1 MHDVNDY
8 YSTWMKIIRFSLLVL
23 FVLLSAACTHES
35 KVRVLKLAHGLDTEH
50 PVHKSMVYMAEILK
64 EESGGS
70 LVISIY
76 PSAQLGSERQCI
88 ELLQIGSLD
97 MTKVSASALEGF
109 APAYKVLSLPF
120 IFDNREHSYEIL
132 DGAVGREILL
142 SSEKYWLRGLTFYDA
157 GSRSFYTKDRPVKHP
172 DDLKGL
178 SIRVMKSPTAME
190 MINSFGGNPT
200 PISWG
205 ELYTSLQTGRVDAAE
220 NNPPSF
226 FHSHH
231 YEVCKY
237 YCLDEH
243 TSVPDVLL
251 ISTITW
257 EQMKEKERKW
267 LEDAARRSS
276 LYQRKLWIE
285 DEKESMRQL
294 EAAGTIII
302 ASEEIDRE
310 AFRDAVEPMYE
321 KASSDP
327 VVGQLIER
335 IKQSTRYE
343 ENN

>member
-1 MHDVNDY
+1 
-8 YSTWMKIIRFSLLVL
+8 MKILRFSVL
-23 FVLLSAACTHES
+23 IFIIAMPCSCKHDADS
-35 KVRVLKLAHGLDTEH
+35 RVLKLAHGLDTEH
-50 PVHKSMVYMAEILK
+50 PVHLSMVYMAEIIEQK
-64 EESGGS
+64 SGGRMK
-70 LVISIY
+70 INIY

-97 MTKVSASALEGF
+97 MTKVSASAMEGF

-120 IFDNREHSYEIL
+120 IFDNREHSYNVL
-132 DGAVGREILL
+132 DGPVGRDILL
-142 SSEKYWLRGLTFYDA
+142 SSEKFWLRGLTFYDA
-157 GSRSFYTKDRPVKHP
+157 GSRSFYTKERPIKHP

-190 MINSFGGNPT
+190 MISRFGGNPT

-226 FHSHH
+226 YHSHH

-257 EQMKEKERKW
+257 EKLDDNEKKW
-267 LEDAARRSS
+267 LEDAAVSS
-276 LYQRKLWIE
+276 ALYQRKLWVE
-285 DEKESMRQL
+285 DEEESMKQIK
-294 EAAGTIII
+294 ASGVTIIPP
-302 ASEEIDRE
+302 EEIDRA
-310 AFRDAVEPMYE
+310 AFRDAVRGMYVN
-321 KASSDP
+321 ASADP
-327 VVGQLIER
+327 LIGKLIER
-335 IKQSTRYE
+335 INPDSKHE

>member
-1 MHDVNDY
+1 
-8 YSTWMKIIRFSLLVL
+8 MKILRSSVL
-23 FVLLSAACTHES
+23 IFLVLLSAACMHDS
-35 KVRVLKLAHGLDTEH
+35 KIEVLKLAHGLDTEH

-70 LVISIY
+70 LTIDIY

-97 MTKVSASALEGF
+97 ITKVSASALEGF

-120 IFDNREHSYEIL
+120 IFDDREHSYEIL
-132 DGAVGREILL
+132 DGNTGREILL

-178 SIRVMKSPTAME
+178 SIRVMKSPTAIE

-257 EQMKEKERKW
+257 KQMDEKERKW
-267 LEDAARRSS
+267 LENAARRSS
-276 LYQRKLWIE
+276 IYQRKLWIE

-294 EAAGTIII
+294 EAAGVTIIPT
-302 ASEEIDRE
+302 EEIDRE
-310 AFRDAVEPMYE
+310 AFRKAVDGMYE
-321 KASSDP
+321 RASADP
-327 VVGQLIER
+327 VVGHLIEK
-335 IKQSTRYE
+335 IKQSTE
-343 ENN
+343 HEKNN